1 MSNLEVAPLPVI
13 GRVLV
18 DIAFA
23 NSCQNGD
30 SGRIAVAP
38 GADVLVL
45 AGDVHEG
52 FRAIELYG
60 ECVVPVVYV
69 TGNHDPL
76 GFVYEDFVSELREHA
91 KGTFFPPGG

>member
-1 MSNLEVAPLPVI
+1 M
-13 GRVLV
+13 
-18 DIAFA
+18 DIAVA

-60 ECVVPVVYV
+60 ESVVPVVYG
-69 TGNHDPL
+69 TRNHDPL
-76 GFVYEDFVSELREHA
+76 GFVYEDLYQNFGNARRDH
-91 KGTFFPPGG
+91 FFHSAVER